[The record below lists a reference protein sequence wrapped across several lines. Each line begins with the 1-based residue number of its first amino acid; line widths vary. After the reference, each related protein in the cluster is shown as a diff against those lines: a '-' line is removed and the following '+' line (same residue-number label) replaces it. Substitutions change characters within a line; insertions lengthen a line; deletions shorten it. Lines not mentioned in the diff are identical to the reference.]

1 MRKHVFA
8 LVDCTSFY
16 VSCERAFS
24 AALHNKPTIVLSN
37 NDGCIVALD
46 SRAKHL
52 GLRRGQPLF
61 KQRELIARHGV
72 QVFSSNYSL
81 YQDMSARVMN
91 VLAGFSSRLEVYSID
106 EAFVELSDLLIEDF
120 TEFGR
125 TIKARILQYTGIP
138 VRVALAPTKCLTKI
152 ACELLKSE
160 PQYQDVLDLTLFTG
174 QQLDAGL
181 AQVVIE
187 DVWGIGPKY
196 ARFLRNYGVT
206 TARDLR
212 DANEKWIRKH
222 LTIVG
227 ARIQAELRGTACLP
241 LEVTRP
247 PKQSI
252 ICSKSFGKEITSQA
266 AMEEAVCTY
275 TARAAE
281 KLREQDSLA
290 GRITVFLRTNAF
302 HEDAPQYSNS
312 FTIDLPSPT
321 AFTPEL
327 FKYALKGLHAMYEK
341 EYSYKKAGV
350 ELSRITPLP
359 VVQPDLFGEVSL
371 IGHYSQSHLM
381 AVVDAINRIFGR
393 DTLSFAVQGMA
404 RDWRMRQTMLSQRFT
419 TRWDELLLVT

>member
-1 MRKHVFA
+1 MKRHVYA
-8 LVDCTSFY
+8 LIDCASFY

-46 SRAKHL
+46 GLAQKL
-52 GLRRGQPLF
+52 GLKRGQPVF
-61 KQRELIARHGV
+61 KHQELIRQHGV

-91 VLAGFSSRLEVYSID
+91 VLAGFSPRLEAYSID
-106 EAFVELSDLLIEDF
+106 EAFLELSDQPIEDLA
-120 TEFGR
+120 EFGR
-125 TIKARILQYTGIP
+125 TIKARVLQYTGIP

-152 ACELLKSE
+152 ACELLKNE
-160 PQYQDVLDLTLFTG
+160 AQYEDVLDLSAFTP
-174 QQLDAGL
+174 QQLDEAL
-181 AQVVIE
+181 ARIAVE

-212 DANEKWIRKH
+212 DADERWIRKH
-222 LTIVG
+222 LTVVG
-227 ARIQAELRGTACLP
+227 ARIQAELRGTACIP
-241 LEVTRP
+241 LEVNRP
-247 PKQSI
+247 PRQSI
-252 ICSKSFGKEITSQA
+252 ICSKSFGKEITSRS

-281 KLREQDSLA
+281 KLREQDSVTARL
-290 GRITVFLRTNAF
+290 TVFLRTNAF

-312 FTIDLPSPT
+312 FTLDLPYPT

-327 FKYALKGLHAMYEK
+327 FKYALKGLDAIYEK
-341 EYSYKKAGV
+341 AYSYKKAGV

-371 IGHYSQSHLM
+371 LEHYCQSRLM
-381 AVVDAINRIFGR
+381 AIVDALNHIFGR
-393 DTLSFAVQGMA
+393 DTLFFAAQGIT
-404 RDWRMRQTMLSQRFT
+404 RDWRMRQSLLSPRFT
-419 TRWDELLLVT
+419 THWDEIALVM